1 MNLFTLHTKN
11 GFYIYRCIPINTLQN
26 DTAKNGNSSE
36 EEPTEL
42 INNFKPDCIWSQ
54 DRFARQCVCSY
65 NNNLA
70 VLDDRSGLSII
81 YMKNGVSSDLAI
93 DTLRGVGKF
102 KNMYTP
108 LGCKNIK
115 HLQWSN
121 NGIYLAVYFN
131 LPNYSEAGLCLDDNL
146 HIWDISKKNIVATF
160 STRRL
165 SPEQW
170 PVIKWLGDSDN
181 FALCHNHQVNVYSIA
196 SEPSSLKTVR
206 CLLSIAVPMVFSV
219 EVFHKPQKNGCLSE
233 GDKAYLACFSP
244 TDANNTPGNLRIS
257 TLEWTGEALKEVQC
271 ENHELR
277 FTDSAELLWS
287 PSGQNLIAVA
297 QSTVDMAGE
306 KYGSTANCLLYS
318 NTGRLVS
325 KVNTAT
331 THDVR
336 WNPKK
341 DEFILM
347 QGNMPCKITLY
358 NAELETLFE
367 FPNMYRNTIKW
378 NPMGNMV
385 ALGGFGNLAGE
396 ICFWYKKE
404 ESDEMEQIVQ
414 FKEPCTVISEWSLD
428 SKYFM
433 TASTFPRMKVDNFYK
448 IFNCEGYL
456 IASESVDECYDVSW
470 FCGNQD
476 EKDFIRPRVRKSLV
490 RKAVYRPKML
500 QKTTKQSVSVPP
512 TTSLTNTR
520 FSKAPGSPIFTTL
533 KSTGENPLLYSPPN
547 VKSHDAGAAKEK
559 MSKSV
564 FSNEH
569 GNKCDPSTDLIQS
582 FKHIFSLS
590 FMREQNQ
597 MMERQANVRDQQN
610 YRQYEGFNDQ
620 RIGTNSGAGTSNMN
634 NMVNMSNM
642 GNMNNL
648 NNLSNMI
655 NSVNRQKYGDN
666 VRQNYTGNSGTL
678 SGNNGHGS
686 LGALSSSS
694 YLRGSYG
701 DNGRSYGDNGRSYG
715 DNGRSYGDNGKIY
728 GDNGKI
734 YGDNG
739 RSSYSESSRASLQE
753 RLNFHE
759 GQRQASNEA
768 RQGLGYGGNGNGNG
782 NGNGQRK
789 NTIDESKQNSM
800 FIRLKNQLHS
810 DKAKTQNHS
819 IMDEGQLLR
828 LLLEAKIRS
837 KPN

>member
-11 GFYIYRCIPINTLQN
+11 GFYIYRCLPINTLQN
-26 DTAKNGNSSE
+26 DTSKNANSSE
-36 EEPTEL
+36 EEPAEL
-42 INNFKPDCIWSQ
+42 INNFRPDCIWSQ
-54 DRFARQCVCSY
+54 DRFARQCACSY

-81 YMKNGVSSDLAI
+81 YMKNGVSSDLGI

-131 LPNYSEAGLCLDDNL
+131 LPNYSDSGLCLEDNL

-170 PVIKWLGDSDN
+170 PVIKWLGPSDN
-181 FALCHNHQVNVYSIA
+181 FALCHNHQVNIYSIV
-196 SEPSSLKTVR
+196 SEPSSLKTLR
-206 CLLSIAVPMVFSV
+206 CLLTIAVPMVFSL
-219 EVFHKPQKNGCLSE
+219 EVFYKPQKEGGLSD
-233 GDKAYLACFSP
+233 GDRVYLACFSP
-244 TDANNTPGNLRIS
+244 ADSNNTPGNLRIS
-257 TLEWTGEALKEVQC
+257 TLEWSGEALKEVLC
-271 ENHELR
+271 ENQELR

-287 PSGQNLIAVA
+287 PSGNNLIAVA
-297 QSTVDMAGE
+297 QSTVDIAGE

-325 KVNTAT
+325 KVNTST

-358 NAELETLFE
+358 NADLDPLFE

-404 ESDEMEQIVQ
+404 DTEEMEQIVQ

-476 EKDFIRPRVRKSLV
+476 EKEFIRPRVRKSLV
-490 RKAVYRPKML
+490 RKAVYRPKLL
-500 QKTTKQSVSVPP
+500 QKTAKPTANVTVPAAC
-512 TTSLTNTR
+512 TNIK

-533 KSTGENPLLYSPPN
+533 KSTGENPLLYSPPK
-547 VKSHDAGAAKEK
+547 VKNYDAGTAKDK
-559 MSKSV
+559 MTKSL

-590 FMREQNQ
+590 FMREQDQ
-597 MMERQANVRDQQN
+597 IMERQANARDQQN
-610 YRQYEGFNDQ
+610 YSQYDGYNDQ
-620 RIGTNSGAGTSNMN
+620 RIGTNNTAGTINMTNNMN
-634 NMVNMSNM
+634 
-642 GNMNNL
+642 
-648 NNLSNMI
+648 
-655 NSVNRQKYGDN
+655 RHKYGEN
-666 VRQNYTGNSGTL
+666 LLQNYTANGGTIT
-678 SGNNGHGS
+678 GNNG
-686 LGALSSSS
+686 LGPQLGLNAASHSRVS
-694 YLRGSYG
+694 YTE
-701 DNGRSYGDNGRSYG
+701 NGRTAYSDSGRTSF
-715 DNGRSYGDNGKIY
+715 
-728 GDNGKI
+728 
-734 YGDNG
+734 
-739 RSSYSESSRASLQE
+739 QE
-753 RLNFHE
+753 A
-759 GQRQASNEA
+759 QRQAVNSL
-768 RQGLGYGGNGNGNG
+768 RQTLGYGTNGNGNG
-782 NGNGQRK
+782 TRK
-789 NTIDESKQNSM
+789 SPIDDSKQNSM

-810 DKAKTQNHS
+810 DKAKTPNHS